1 MNLNNVLML
10 IIVVLTILYCSK
22 QETVEKEVIK
32 TVVKWDTIYVTKT
45 DTLFI
50 VKDSI
55 VYLPDSTKLYT
66 STFSD
71 DFIKLNVRSNVDGFL
86 LNQTFDY
93 ELKIPQMT
101 TYKYI
106 SKKYNYVYGGIEFSN
121 TFVTPKVTLIDKN
134 KNMYSIG
141 YTTNKQL
148 TFGYSRQLFKF

>member
-1 MNLNNVLML
+1 
-10 IIVVLTILYCSK
+10 
-22 QETVEKEVIK
+22 
-32 TVVKWDTIYVTKT
+32 
-45 DTLFI
+45 
-50 VKDSI
+50 
-55 VYLPDSTKLYT
+55 
-66 STFSD
+66 
-71 DFIKLNVRSNVDGFL
+71 
-86 LNQTFDY
+86 
-93 ELKIPQMT
+93 MT